1 MWLYKTMSVVSPL
14 PLLFFEIGDFVFRDK
29 AKTLYIKFGYLSCRF
44 PNIYTFLNTTLI
56 FCEFFVSLLF
66 LPHASK
72 IKKRRKW
79 VYPSLYQSRTGTWKD
94 LTTMIKVNIT
104 HSRHS
109 AYVYIRAVGPLLYIN
124 KTGAPYSS
132 ARCGCEIFQVSSL
145 GKAKC
150 VNMLPAVSLPTMQI

>member
-1 MWLYKTMSVVSPL
+1 MSPFS
-14 PLLFFEIGDFVFRDK
+14 LLFLKLAISYFGTK
-29 AKTLYIKFGYLSCRF
+29 QKTLYIKFGYLSCRC
-44 PNIYTFLNTTLI
+44 PNINTFLNTTLI
-56 FCEFFVSLLF
+56 FCEFFVSFLF

-94 LTTMIKVNIT
+94 LTTMINVNTT

-109 AYVYIRAVGPLLYIN
+109 AYVYVRAVGPLLYIN

-132 ARCGCEIFQVSSL
+132 ARCRCEIFRVSSL
-145 GKAKC
+145 GAPRECFYSVGKFTSSKMPC
-150 VNMLPAVSLPTMQI
+150 QLSGVL